1 MTALF
6 VALEHPDPDV
16 VKSALVELSR
26 DVSPRTVARIG
37 LCLDHPSYEVRR
49 FAAELLGGADDD
61 AAHALVRAR
70 PRPRDGP
77 RRSRGALTPRSA
89 PRAFRGASRDDAL
102 LGRGDDPAARRRS
115 SGSCATR
122 SAPGWGIQLA
132 QSTRPSLERRLRER
146 LAVVHAKTFADYY
159 QYLSFNPGSAEE
171 WDAVYDLLTT
181 SETYFFRED
190 YQLRAFQDE
199 VLPLLAEQAKARRR
213 LTIWSAGCSTGEEVY
228 TIAILIH
235 ETNLFPG
242 WDVRVFGSDI
252 SQRCIDIAR
261 RGVYGAS
268 SFRTTPK
275 ERRRAYFIDR
285 ADGAHVVERI
295 RAMCHFGQM
304 NLLERDK
311 ARLIGRV
318 DAVFCRNVLIY
329 FDPVAR
335 RAAIDLFHE
344 RMYPGGVL
352 LLGHSESLLNIS
364 TAFELLHLKEDLVYR
379 KPKTFAALPPRD
391 GSSGVAVGADVLEMV
406 LGVLAA
412 PPSSPNRPARRCA
425 CS

>member
-1 MTALF
+1 MTDA
-6 VALEHPDPDV
+6 
-16 VKSALVELSR
+16 
-26 DVSPRTVARIG
+26 
-37 LCLDHPSYEVRR
+37 VRR
-49 FAAELLGGADDD
+49 GEVSLSADVFRLLRDTIGARMGL
-61 AAHALVRAR
+61 AL
-70 PRPRDGP
+70 PP
-77 RRSRGALTPRSA
+77 
-89 PRAFRGASRDDAL
+89 
-102 LGRGDDPAARRRS
+102 
-115 SGSCATR
+115 
-122 SAPGWGIQLA
+122 
-132 QSTRPSLERRLRER
+132 STKPSVERRLRER
-146 LAVVHAKTFADYY
+146 LAVVGVDSYAAYY
-159 QYLSFNPGSAEE
+159 QYLCFDPGAEDE
-171 WDAVYDLLTT
+171 WATLYDVLTT

-199 VLPLLAEQAKARRR
+199 LLPLFAEECRARKR

-252 SQRCIDIAR
+252 SKRCIDVAR
-261 RGVYGAS
+261 RGVYGPS
-268 SFRTTPK
+268 SFRTTSK
-275 ERRRAYFIDR
+275 ERRRAYFIER

-335 RAAIDLFHE
+335 RSAIDLFHE
-344 RMYPGGVL
+344 RLYPGGVL
-352 LLGHSESLLNIS
+352 LLGHSESLLNVS

-379 KPKTFAALPPRD
+379 KPVSFR
-391 GSSGVAVGADVLEMV
+391 AV
-406 LGVLAA
+406 
-412 PPSSPNRPARRCA
+412 P
-425 CS
+425 